1 MGSAT
6 MRQLLDRLWHGI
18 YRCFGFG
25 QSTGCR
31 TNLFRHWGSDL
42 IGRLFDE
49 VIKYVCV
56 CVCLCVICV
65 VISVF
70 GFANVLYELL
80 CFVVKVVC
88 C

>member
-42 IGRLFDE
+42 IDLARGCLAGRM
-49 VIKYVCV
+49 
-56 CVCLCVICV
+56 CL
-65 VISVF
+65 
-70 GFANVLYELL
+70 GNVR
-80 CFVVKVVC
+80 FR
-88 C
+88 